1 MANRAAFLT
10 AVLHCH
16 DVLST
21 ALCNTRLRP
30 TRCNA
35 ADAVEW
41 GLTHTPDLLSVE
53 FPGTASSSSSNSGMS
68 GSMAVAQPAT
78 DSSSV
83 SGEAGPRH
91 VLILGSDGF
100 FDTTS
105 MIDACVAALE
115 HSTALEAAQTLADGA
130 LRRWA
135 VETQGV
141 RCDDITVVVAFLP
154 A

>member
-1 MANRAAFLT
+1 MCIA
-10 AVLHCH
+10 
-16 DVLST
+16 DV
-21 ALCNTRLRP
+21 P
-30 TRCNA
+30 G

-41 GLTHTPDLLSVE
+41 GLTHTPDVVSVE
-53 FPGTASSSSSNSGMS
+53 FPAAARSTS
-68 GSMAVAQPAT
+68 GSGGAAARAAADGGGAAGAGQ
-78 DSSSV
+78 D
-83 SGEAGPRH
+83 GPRH

>member
-1 MANRAAFLT
+1 MCLRA
-10 AVLHCH
+10 
-16 DVLST
+16 DV
-21 ALCNTRLRP
+21 P
-30 TRCNA
+30 A

-41 GLTHTPDLLSVE
+41 GLTHTPDVVSVE
-53 FPGTASSSSSNSGMS
+53 FPPPARASSSGS
-68 GSMAVAQPAT
+68 GSSGGGAAAAAVDGGSAAGAGQ
-78 DSSSV
+78 D
-83 SGEAGPRH
+83 GPRH

-100 FDTTS
+100 FDTTTMVDS
-105 MIDACVAALE
+105 VV
-115 HSTALEAAQTLADGA
+115 TALEYPTAQEAAQALADGA